1 MSVGLNQV
9 KKQRERERERE
20 IMQVEREEQH
30 TKL

>member
-9 KKQRERERERE
+9 KKQRERKRE
-20 IMQVEREEQH
+20 IVQVEREEQH